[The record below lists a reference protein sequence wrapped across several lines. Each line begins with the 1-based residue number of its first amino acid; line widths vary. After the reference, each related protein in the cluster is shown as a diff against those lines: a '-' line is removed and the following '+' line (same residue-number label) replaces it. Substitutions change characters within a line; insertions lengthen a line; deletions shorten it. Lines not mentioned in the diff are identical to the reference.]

1 MSKLTEALQ
10 TARQAEAAYQATLV
24 YAESAERALA
34 AVIKSLPATVA
45 ETVLDAGET
54 AEDEVAC
61 ESIDLKAARVHAW
74 ATALETVADGQP
86 CGACG
91 RYAAGCD
98 CVPVGES
105 HRA

>member
-10 TARQAEAAYQATLV
+10 TARQAEAAYQAALV
-24 YAESAERALA
+24 YADSAERALA
-34 AVIKSLPATVA
+34 ALIESLPATVA
-45 ETVLDAGET
+45 ENVLDAGEA
-54 AEDEVAC
+54 AEDDVAC
-61 ESIDLKAARVHAW
+61 ESLDLKSARVHAW
-74 ATALETVADGQP
+74 AAALEAVADGQP

-105 HRA
+105 QQA